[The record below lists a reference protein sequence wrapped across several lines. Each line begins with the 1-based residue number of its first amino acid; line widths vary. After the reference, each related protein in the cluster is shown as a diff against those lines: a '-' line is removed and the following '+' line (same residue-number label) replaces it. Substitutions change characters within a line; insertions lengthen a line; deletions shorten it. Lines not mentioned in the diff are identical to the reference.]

1 MPTLPEKRLQL
12 IELVIVVSIIISFD
26 RTQSF
31 ALSRYYNL
39 SNRSRN
45 SHYKLHLYWLEKL
58 IQNIAKSDSI
68 FHKRT
73 SVFSIQLV
81 FKIVTKSYIFL
92 LFIDTLK

>member
-39 SNRSRN
+39 SDRSRN
-45 SHYKLHLYWLEKL
+45 SHYKLHLY
-58 IQNIAKSDSI
+58 
-68 FHKRT
+68 
-73 SVFSIQLV
+73 
-81 FKIVTKSYIFL
+81 
-92 LFIDTLK
+92 